1 MDLLEE
7 KKKTEQETEES
18 ESEYEASSSE
28 EEEITLP
35 DRLRRAET
43 ILSQVC
49 LWHWLSVWHCTWYT
63 YVFLFLL
70 NRKQDKSI
78 ICLLYILNV
87 FKHVCCCVC
96 MCACIHSGR
105 RGSPWCWTC
114 WQTRPISKLSS
125 APLRASASNAST
137 QSTLAS
143 ANCAPKPIKIVCRC
157 IT

>member
-49 LWHWLSVWHCTWYT
+49 L
-63 YVFLFLL
+63 
-70 NRKQDKSI
+70 
-78 ICLLYILNV
+78 
-87 FKHVCCCVC
+87 
-96 MCACIHSGR
+96 
-105 RGSPWCWTC
+105 
-114 WQTRPISKLSS
+114 
-125 APLRASASNAST
+125 
-137 QSTLAS
+137 
-143 ANCAPKPIKIVCRC
+143 
-157 IT
+157 